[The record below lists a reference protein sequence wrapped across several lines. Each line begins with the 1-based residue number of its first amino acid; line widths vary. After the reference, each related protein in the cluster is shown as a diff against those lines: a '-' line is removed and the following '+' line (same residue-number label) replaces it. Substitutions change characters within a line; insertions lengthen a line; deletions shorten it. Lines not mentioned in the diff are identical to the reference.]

1 MKTKK
6 ITKDE
11 FIKRVVAEL
20 KEYISSEERI
30 YECIQQNMDWVDN
43 DYNRYLEDPSTIHED
58 YWVSRLF
65 GKLSLEV

>member
-1 MKTKK
+1 MKTEK

-30 YECIQQNMDWVDN
+30 YECIQQNMD
-43 DYNRYLEDPSTIHED
+43 
-58 YWVSRLF
+58 
-65 GKLSLEV
+65 